1 MMINP
6 IWFEYTF
13 LAFLTC
19 TTNLWMMT
27 ILQKPM
33 ATSLYHHLALC
44 FFINQNAQKFV
55 VESIKFARQ
64 SPPLSRHTKC
74 ERYHLTIKRIRQFPI
89 YSSGTVLWKT
99 FVMFFIITHSFT
111 NFYWFWKF
119 HLNNLVGCIPFS
131 MLLSC
136 KTLFIVRFL
145 PDISYLLLISCAKFY
160 HYYRQITQPLV
171 LDAAIESAYLNAIK
185 HLICKHDCKRG
196 CFYT

>member
-1 MMINP
+1 MMISP

-27 ILQKPM
+27 ILQKTM
-33 ATSLYHHLALC
+33 ATSLYHHLGLC

-55 VESIKFARQ
+55 LESIKLARQ

-74 ERYHLTIKRIRQFPI
+74 KRYHLTIKRIRQFPI
-89 YSSGTVLWKT
+89 YSSGIVLWKT

-171 LDAAIESAYLNAIK
+171 LDAPIESAYLNAIK
-185 HLICKHDCKRG
+185 HLICKHDYKRG

>member
-74 ERYHLTIKRIRQFPI
+74 KRYHLTIKRIRQFPI

-99 FVMFFIITHSFT
+99 FVMFFHHNT
-111 NFYWFWKF
+111 
-119 HLNNLVGCIPFS
+119 
-131 MLLSC
+131 
-136 KTLFIVRFL
+136 FIHK
-145 PDISYLLLISCAKFY
+145 LLLVLKLSFKQSSWLHSLFY
-160 HYYRQITQPLV
+160 AFILQNTIYSPFFTWHLLPTLNFMCQILS
-171 LDAAIESAYLNAIK
+171 LL
-185 HLICKHDCKRG
+185 
-196 CFYT
+196 